1 MYPDYFFSC
10 DYGKTVL
17 VLNFIFTLLLII
29 VYVFR
34 TINYKIRN
42 FLTYLPSNN
51 SHFPFNNGFGF
62 AMGFDNDVF

>member
-10 DYGKTVL
+10 DYGKIVL
-17 VLNFIFTLLLII
+17 VLNFIFTLLLVI
-29 VYVFR
+29 VYVLR

-62 AMGFDNDVF
+62 AMGFDNVF